1 MHGTV
6 HCHECQH
13 VSNILVEK
21 IPFLNGDSARV
32 LILENVIAKGP
43 GNIWVSEAKQAY
55 SVHILV
61 SWGRGP

>member
-1 MHGTV
+1 M
-6 HCHECQH
+6 
-13 VSNILVEK
+13 SNILVEK
-21 IPFLNGDSARV
+21 IPFLNGDSACI
-32 LILENVIAKGP
+32 LILENIIAKGP